1 LNQSFIF
8 FHPSSL
14 IPAFMRIG
22 LDGLPLSEAK
32 TGVGHY
38 TFELARALAI
48 AAPPDEFE
56 LISPRPFWPA
66 SAGEESLPPN
76 LRLVEAQ
83 AGLLN
88 RRWFLFGLPRY
99 LRQRELALFHGTNY
113 EVPLRKICPTVL
125 TIHDL
130 SLLLLPETH
139 EAARVKRA
147 RRRFPLMCRAATLIV
162 TPTESV
168 RREVCAQLSIESSRV
183 MAVPEAARSVFR
195 PMAEAEA
202 QATRQR
208 LGIEEDFLLFV
219 GTLEPRKNLPALLRA
234 FREALAETKPSLQL
248 VIVGKKGWLTEDL
261 FAQAREAGLDG
272 RVVFT
277 GYLPD
282 EDLRALYSSCR
293 AFVYPSLSEGF
304 GLPPLEA
311 MACGAACIVSRIPS
325 IMEVVGEA
333 ALTVAPADEAELT
346 RSIIALLRDEDLRRR
361 VADAGRERAATFSW
375 ERTARRMREVYDEAF
390 AIEVRKGLS
399 LFLKK
404 GRRNY

>member
-1 LNQSFIF
+1 
-8 FHPSSL
+8 
-14 IPAFMRIG
+14 MRIG
-22 LDGLPLSEAK
+22 LDGLPLSEPK
-32 TGVGHY
+32 TGIGHY

-56 LISPRPFWPA
+56 LVSPRPFWPA
-66 SAGEESLPPN
+66 PAGAGEESLPPN
-76 LRLVEAQ
+76 LRMIQAQ

-88 RRWFLFGLPRY
+88 RRWFLLGLPRY
-99 LRQRELALFHGTNY
+99 IRQRQLALFHGTNY
-113 EVPLRKICPTVL
+113 EAPLRKICPTVL

-139 EAARVKRA
+139 EAARVRRA

-168 RREVCAQLSIESSRV
+168 RREVCAHLSIESSRV
-183 MAVPEAARSVFR
+183 VAVPEAARSVFR
-195 PMAEAEA
+195 PMEARET

-219 GTLEPRKNLPALLRA
+219 GTLEPRKNVAALVRA
-234 FREALAETKPSLQL
+234 FREAVSQTKARLQL
-248 VIVGKKGWLTEDL
+248 VIAGKKGWLTEDI
-261 FAQAREAGLDG
+261 FAQAGEAGLSE

-325 IMEVVGEA
+325 ISEVVGDA
-333 ALTVAPADEAELT
+333 ALLVAPADEAELA
-346 RSIIALLRDEDLRRR
+346 RSIVALLRDENLRRSLAAAAR
-361 VADAGRERAATFSW
+361 ARAAAFSW
-375 ERTARRMREVYDEAF
+375 ERTARLMREVYDEAF
-390 AIEVRKGLS
+390 AIEARRGLR
-399 LFLKK
+399 LFMKEGK
-404 GRRNY
+404 

>member
-1 LNQSFIF
+1 
-8 FHPSSL
+8 
-14 IPAFMRIG
+14 MRIG
-22 LDGLPLSEAK
+22 LDGLPLSEPK

-76 LRLVEAQ
+76 LHLVEAQ

-99 LRQRELALFHGTNY
+99 IRQQRLALFHGTNY
-113 EVPLRKICPTVL
+113 EAPLRKVCPTVL

-139 EAARVKRA
+139 EAARVRRA

-168 RREVCAQLSIESSRV
+168 RREVCAHLSIESNRV
-183 MAVPEAARSVFR
+183 VAVPEAARSVFR
-195 PMAEAEA
+195 PVDATEA
-202 QATRQR
+202 QATRRR

-219 GTLEPRKNLPALLRA
+219 GTLEPRKNLPTLLRA
-234 FREALAETKPSLQL
+234 FREALAQTKTPLQL
-248 VIVGKKGWLTEDL
+248 VIAGKKGWLTEDL
-261 FAQAREAGLDG
+261 FAQAGAAGLAG

-282 EDLRALYSSCR
+282 EDLRSLYSSCR

-311 MACGAACIVSRIPS
+311 MACGAACVVSRLPS
-325 IMEVVGEA
+325 ITEVVGDA
-333 ALTVAPADEAELT
+333 ALTVAPEDEKELA
-346 RSIIALLRDEDLRRR
+346 RAVVSLLNDENLRRR
-361 VADAGRERAATFSW
+361 VADAGKLRAALFSW
-375 ERTARRMREVYDEAF
+375 ERTARLMREVYDEAF
-390 AIEVRKGLS
+390 AIDVRKGLR

-404 GRRNY
+404 GR